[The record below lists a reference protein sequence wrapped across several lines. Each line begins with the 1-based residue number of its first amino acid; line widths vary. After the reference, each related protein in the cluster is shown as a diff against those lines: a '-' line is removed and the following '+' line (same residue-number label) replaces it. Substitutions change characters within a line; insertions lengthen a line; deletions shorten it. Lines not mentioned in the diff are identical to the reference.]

1 MTRDAVKAKIKRQIE
16 KRVLSGMNSHTKK
29 GIWSFIGI
37 LIAFPS
43 SNELRPKF
51 KKKTL
56 ILSHYTQIL

>member
-51 KKKTL
+51 
-56 ILSHYTQIL
+56 